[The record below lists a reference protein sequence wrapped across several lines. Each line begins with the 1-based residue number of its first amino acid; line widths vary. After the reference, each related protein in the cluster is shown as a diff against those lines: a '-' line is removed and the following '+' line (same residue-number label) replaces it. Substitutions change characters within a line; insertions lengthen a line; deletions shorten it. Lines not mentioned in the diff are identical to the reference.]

1 MPATAILCPGQ
12 GSLTAGARELVSDVA
27 PELLE
32 RCAELVGTD
41 PFPRAA
47 ESTRFAQPAI
57 FCASLAGW
65 RLAEDDVE
73 PVAAAGHSLGE
84 LTALAIAGV
93 LNVEDALR
101 LVVLRGRVM
110 AEAAESAPDGGMLA
124 LLKATPEQA
133 AALAAAHGAV
143 VANDNA
149 PGQLVL
155 SGPKRVLAD
164 IAAAAREQRL
174 RALELDVAG
183 AFHSPDM
190 RPAVLPLLRA
200 LTETRVGAGR
210 FPVYS
215 GLTARPFTDVRG
227 QLADAVTQPVR
238 WRETVLAM
246 RDDGAE
252 RFVDVGPGEV
262 LARLVERIVPEELAH
277 VRA

>member
-12 GSLTAGARELVSDVA
+12 GSLTAGSRELAEAFA
-27 PELLE
+27 PDLLELLGE
-32 RCAELVGTD
+32 D

-57 FCASLAGW
+57 FCASIAGW
-65 RLAEDDVE
+65 RRIEDEVE

-93 LNVEDALR
+93 LTVEDALR

-110 AEAAESAPDGGMLA
+110 AEAASDGGMLA

-133 AALAAAHGAV
+133 EALANEHGAV

-155 SGPKRVLAD
+155 SGPKPALD
-164 IAAAAREQRL
+164 KIAAAARDQRL

-183 AFHSPDM
+183 AFHSPEM

-200 LTETRVGAGR
+200 LTETRIAPGR

-215 GLTARPFTDVRG
+215 GLSARPFADVRG
-227 QLADAVTQPVR
+227 QLADAVTHPVR

-246 RDDGAE
+246 REDGVE

-262 LARLVERIVPEELAH
+262 LARLVERIVPAEELVDA
-277 VRA
+277 

>member
-1 MPATAILCPGQ
+1 MPATAIMCPGQ
-12 GSLTAGARELVSDVA
+12 GSLTAGARELVEDVA
-27 PELLE
+27 PDLLELLDE
-32 RCAELVGTD
+32 D
-41 PFPRAA
+41 PFGRAH
-47 ESTRFAQPAI
+47 ESTRYAQPAI
-57 FCASLAGW
+57 FCASIAGW
-65 RLAEDDVE
+65 RLIENDVQ
-73 PVAAAGHSLGE
+73 PAAAAGHSLGE

-110 AEAAESAPDGGMLA
+110 AEAASDGGMLA

-133 AALAAAHGAV
+133 AALAAEHGAV

-155 SGPKRVLAD
+155 SGPRRALD
-164 IAAAAREQRL
+164 NIAAAAREQRV
-174 RALELDVAG
+174 RALQLDVTG
-183 AFHSPDM
+183 AFHSPEM
-190 RPAVLPLLRA
+190 RPATAPLLRA
-200 LTETRVGAGR
+200 LTETRLAPGR

-238 WRETVLAM
+238 WRETVLALHE
-246 RDDGAE
+246 DGAE

-262 LARLVERIVPEELAH
+262 LARLVERIVSSEERVH